1 MTLAPARPALFPL
14 CAALSLLLPADALPA
29 KKSPAYSVPPGT
41 PVCTVEQSQPVVCA
55 WSIDNLIP
63 GPDKYAVEAIA
74 TYDPDCN
81 GSPDLAQTFKFSIA
95 PRNPVTD
102 IEPAALDVVVCTSG
116 DTPCTVPA
124 TYHANTVQIRVKAL
138 SSDKSVSQS
147 SPFSALSTPVT
158 IPGVCLC
165 PSVCISMGNHVLA
178 ATPSFVEHFA
188 CGLEQGRPSIDWHFE
203 SNSPLPPDAVTTGYL
218 GGYGFGEVVNF
229 CTEEGPVVQRSLVPL
244 TEAEINAC
252 MAQFAPQFAQH
263 FNFACDPTAPDKP
276 ALINFT
282 PP

>member
-1 MTLAPARPALFPL
+1 MTVARPALLPL
-14 CAALSLLLPADALPA
+14 CAAALLLLPADALPA
-29 KKSPAYSVPPGT
+29 KKNPAYTAPPGT
-41 PVCTVEQSQPVVCA
+41 PVCTAEPSQPVVCA

-95 PRNPVTD
+95 PRSPVID
-102 IEPAALDVVVCTSG
+102 IAPAALDVDVCTSG

-124 TYHANTVQIRVKAL
+124 TWHANTVQIRVKAL
-138 SSDKSVSQS
+138 SADNDVKRS
-147 SPFSALSTPVT
+147 SPFSVLSAPVT

-165 PSVCISMGNHVLA
+165 PSVCVSMGNHALA
-178 ATPSFVEHFA
+178 ATPSFIQNSS
-188 CGLEQGRPSIDWHFE
+188 CGLEQGRPSIHWDFE

-218 GGYGFGEVVNF
+218 GSYLGGQPGFN
-229 CTEEGPVVQRSLVPL
+229 CSEEGPVVQRSLVPL
-244 TEAEINAC
+244 SDAEFNAC

-263 FNFACDPTAPDKP
+263 FNFACDPNDPNKP